1 MTDKPTT
8 IDAYLATVRP
18 DMRAALEDL
27 RRIIRDAAPAAE
39 ECISYQMP
47 AFRQDG
53 MLVAFAAHT
62 HHCSLYGWNGT
73 AVSAMA
79 DDLEGFEI
87 SKGTI
92 RFTPDRPIPEAVVRH
107 LVQEKLDDNA
117 RRASE
122 RKAKRKA
129 RARSE

>member
-1 MTDKPTT
+1 VSETPTT

-27 RRIIRDAAPAAE
+27 RRVIRDVAPAAE

-73 AVSAMA
+73 AVLAMA
-79 DDLEGFEI
+79 DQLQDFEI

-92 RFTPDRPIPEAVVRH
+92 RFTPERPIPEAVVRH

-117 RRASE
+117 RRA
-122 RKAKRKA
+122 RDRRAKKKA
-129 RARSE
+129 

>member
-1 MTDKPTT
+1 M
-8 IDAYLATVRP
+8 VRP

-27 RRIIRDAAPAAE
+27 RRIIQETAPHAE

-47 AFRQDG
+47 AFKQDG

-73 AVSAMA
+73 AVMAMA
-79 DDLEGFEI
+79 DQLQGFEI

-92 RFTPDRPIPEAVVRH
+92 RFTPERPIPEAVVRH
-107 LVQEKLDDNA
+107 LVQEKIEDNA
-117 RRASE
+117 RRA
-122 RKAKRKA
+122 RDRRAKKKA
-129 RARSE
+129 